1 MCSQEKVV
9 PKWGGQEYGIKA
21 DPGKVETQAAA
32 NANTTQCRYVSILD
46 RAPNKSERLKE
57 RTGMNTRREFLSIA
71 IRGSAVAAT
80 KTLLPSAASAS
91 EITDTKLE
99 GNNMGQN
106 AGSANNGHYKPPFRF
121 AMGGVPLGNEFEFV
135 TDDDAYATIE
145 AAWNAGVRYYDM
157 APWYGLGLAERR
169 YGNFLHNKHRDDY
182 VLSTKVGKLLK
193 ASTTARNKGYFAF
206 SPSPN
211 DVVYDYTASGV
222 RRSIEDSLQRLGIDR
237 IDIAFV
243 HDLSSDNKYLPTPW
257 AEQFAIAQK
266 GAFPELTR
274 MREEGLIKGWGIG
287 VNTPEPILQLL
298 QVADPDVCLL
308 ASQYSLIDH
317 KNALDQVFPAAR
329 AKKVSFVVG
338 SSLNAG
344 FLSGSPRYNY
354 GKESYKIPP
363 AFIEKRRRLRAA
375 ADNHGVDLRTA
386 ALQFSAAPDVAAALV
401 VGCRSEQQIL
411 ADYTSMQTK
420 IPAEFWAELKAQNL
434 VEQNAPVPV

>member
-1 MCSQEKVV
+1 MEQM
-9 PKWGGQEYGIKA
+9 A
-21 DPGKVETQAAA
+21 
-32 NANTTQCRYVSILD
+32 VSD
-46 RAPNKSERLKE
+46 NK
-57 RTGMNTRREFLSIA
+57 
-71 IRGSAVAAT
+71 
-80 KTLLPSAASAS
+80 
-91 EITDTKLE
+91 
-99 GNNMGQN
+99 
-106 AGSANNGHYKPPFRF
+106 GHYKPPFRF
-121 AMGGVPLGNEFEFV
+121 AMGGVPLGNEFAFV
-135 TDDDAYATIE
+135 TDKDAYATIE

-169 YGNFLHNKHRDDY
+169 YGSFLHDKNRGDF
-182 VLSTKVGKLLK
+182 VLSSKVGKLLK
-193 ASTTARNKGYFAF
+193 ASKTAKNKEYFPF

-222 RRSIEDSLQRLGIDR
+222 RRSIEDSLQRLGIDS

-243 HDLSSDNKYLPTPW
+243 HDISADNKNLPTPW
-257 AEQFAIAQK
+257 PEQFEIARK

-287 VNTPEPILQLL
+287 VNTPEPIMRLL
-298 QVADPDVCLL
+298 EVADPDVCLL

-329 AKKVSFVVG
+329 AKNVSFVIG

-344 FLSGSPRYNY
+344 FISGSPRYNY

-363 AFIEKRRRLRAA
+363 AFLEKRKRLREVAS
-375 ADNHGVDLRTA
+375 NHGVDLRTA

-401 VGCRSEQQIL
+401 VGASSEHQIL

-420 IPAEFWAELKAQNL
+420 IPAEFWTDLKAQKL
-434 VEQNAPVPV
+434 IEQNAPIPA

>member
-1 MCSQEKVV
+1 LS
-9 PKWGGQEYGIKA
+9 
-21 DPGKVETQAAA
+21 
-32 NANTTQCRYVSILD
+32 TTV
-46 RAPNKSERLKE
+46 K
-57 RTGMNTRREFLSIA
+57 
-71 IRGSAVAAT
+71 GSAMAVTAA
-80 KTLLPSAASAS
+80 LLPKAASAS
-91 EITDTKLE
+91 DASDSSGSNSMEQSVSS
-99 GNNMGQN
+99 GNK
-106 AGSANNGHYKPPFRF
+106 GHYKPPFRF
-121 AMGGVPLGNEFEFV
+121 GIGGVPLGNEFAVV
-135 TDDDAYATIE
+135 TDKDAYATIE

-169 YGNFLHNKHRDDY
+169 FGNFLHNKNRSEY
-182 VLSTKVGKLLK
+182 IVSSKVGKLLK
-193 ASTTARNKGYFAF
+193 ASKTAKNKEYFPF

-222 RRSIEDSLQRLGIDR
+222 RRSIEDSLQRLGIDSL
-237 IDIAFV
+237 DIAFV
-243 HDLSSDNKYLPTPW
+243 HDISSDNKNLPTPW
-257 AEQFAIAQK
+257 PEQFEIARK

-287 VNTPEPILQLL
+287 VNTPEPIMRLL

-329 AKKVSFVVG
+329 AKNVSFVIG

-344 FLSGSPRYNY
+344 FISGSPRYNY

-363 AFIEKRRRLRAA
+363 AFLEKRNRLREVAS
-375 ADNHGVDLRTA
+375 NHGVDLRTA
-386 ALQFSAAPDVAAALV
+386 ALQFSAAPDIAAALV
-401 VGCRSEQQIL
+401 VGAGSEQQIL

-434 VEQNAPVPV
+434 IEQNAPVPA